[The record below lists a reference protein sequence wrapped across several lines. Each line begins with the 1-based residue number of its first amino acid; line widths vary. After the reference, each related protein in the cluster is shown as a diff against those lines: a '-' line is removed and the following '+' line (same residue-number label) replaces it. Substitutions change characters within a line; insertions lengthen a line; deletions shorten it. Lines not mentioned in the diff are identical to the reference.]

1 MYKNGAKKVLRVL
14 FLRIGIHG
22 FYFKQGTIAE
32 EIQNND

>member
-22 FYFKQGTIAE
+22 FYGTIAE
-32 EIQNND
+32 EIQKND